1 MSIEIKNIPCP
12 LFFRFVQ
19 HWSSGTHVLH
29 LSLTHSDQTC
39 LCNPVVFIDICTLFL
54 INPQIQVRSPVSAMI
69 SCQTFIKIQM
79 EKVLG
84 TNVMLCYHASMVYQI
99 NKDML
104 LEFVETYIA

>member
-1 MSIEIKNIPCP
+1 
-12 LFFRFVQ
+12 
-19 HWSSGTHVLH
+19 
-29 LSLTHSDQTC
+29 
-39 LCNPVVFIDICTLFL
+39 
-54 INPQIQVRSPVSAMI
+54 MI
-69 SCQTFIKIQM
+69 SCQKFIKIQM